1 MEILI
6 WVGIMVM
13 SIVVLVIAAEYFTR
27 SAEVIGHFF
36 KLPSFIIGVTIVA
49 FGTSLPELLSSFYAA
64 EKGHSEIVVGN
75 VIGSNVANI
84 LMILGL
90 TAIISG
96 GVKIKHKLIGID
108 FTLLLAAVLL
118 VLLVTFDGEVSVP
131 EGVACLFGLFV
142 YLLYVAIAS
151 NKSSHQIVR
160 KPKIKKQSLKLE
172 KIEKSFF
179 VLLVSLVFLYFGAKF
194 AVSSVV
200 ELSEN
205 IKIGKDII
213 AASAMALGTTLPEL
227 VVSVQAARKKKT
239 EIAIG
244 NIIGS
249 NIFNSFG
256 VLGIPAMFGMLTVSR
271 EILIIGLPSLIFATV
286 LFLFFAYNRIV
297 SRREGFILLFFYFL
311 YLGKLFSFF

>member
-1 MEILI
+1 MDILI
-6 WVGIMVM
+6 WVGIMVV
-13 SIVVLVIAAEYFTR
+13 SITVLVIAAEYFTQ

-36 KLPSFIIGVTIVA
+36 KLPSFIIGVIIVA

-75 VIGSNVANI
+75 VLGSNIANI

-90 TAIISG
+90 TAIIG
-96 GVKIKHKLIGID
+96 GGIKIKHKLIGID
-108 FTLLLAAVLL
+108 FTLLLASVFL
-118 VLLVTFDGEVSVP
+118 VLLVTFDGEVSVF
-131 EGVACLFGLFV
+131 EGVACLFGLLV

-151 NKSSHQIVR
+151 NKNSHQIA
-160 KPKIKKQSLKLE
+160 KKTKIKSRAFKFV
-172 KIEKSFF
+172 KIEKAFF
-179 VLLVSLVFLYFGAKF
+179 ILLISLVFLYFGSKF
-194 AVSSVV
+194 TVLSVV

-205 IKIGKDII
+205 IKIGKDVV

-256 VLGIPAMFGMLTVSR
+256 VLGIPALFGTLVVSKG
-271 EILIIGLPSLIFATV
+271 ILIVGLPALIIATL
-286 LFLFFAYNRIV
+286 LFLVFAYNRII

>member
-6 WVGIMVM
+6 WVGIMVV
-13 SIVVLVIAAEYFTR
+13 SIAVLVVAAEYFTQ
-27 SAEVIGHFF
+27 SAEVIGRFF

-75 VIGSNVANI
+75 VIGSNIANI

-96 GVKIKHKLIGID
+96 GIKIKHKLIGID

-118 VLLVTFDGEVSVP
+118 VLLVTFDGEVSVS
-131 EGVACLFGLFV
+131 EGVSCLFGLLV

-151 NKSSHQIVR
+151 NKGSHQLV
-160 KPKIKKQSLKLE
+160 KKVKIKSQALKLE
-172 KIEKSFF
+172 KVERAFF

-256 VLGIPAMFGMLTVSR
+256 VLGIPAMFGTLAVSR
-271 EILIIGLPSLIFATV
+271 GILIIGLPSLIFATV
-286 LFLFFAYNRIV
+286 LFLFFAYNRII

>member
-1 MEILI
+1 MDILI
-6 WVGIMVM
+6 WAGIMVV
-13 SIVVLVIAAEYFTR
+13 SIAVLVIAAEYFTQ

-36 KLPSFIIGVTIVA
+36 KLPSFIIGVIIVA

-75 VIGSNVANI
+75 VLGSNIANI

-90 TAIISG
+90 TAIIG
-96 GVKIKHKLIGID
+96 GGIKIKHKLIGID
-108 FTLLLAAVLL
+108 FTLLLASVFL
-118 VLLVTFDGEVSVP
+118 VLLVTFDGEVSVF
-131 EGVACLFGLFV
+131 EGVACLFGLLV

-151 NKSSHQIVR
+151 NKNSHQIA
-160 KPKIKKQSLKLE
+160 KKTKIKSRAFKFV
-172 KIEKSFF
+172 KIEKAFF
-179 VLLVSLVFLYFGAKF
+179 ILLISLVFLYFGSKF
-194 AVSSVV
+194 TVLSVV

-205 IKIGKDII
+205 IKIGKDVV

-256 VLGIPAMFGMLTVSR
+256 VLGIPALFGTLVVSKG
-271 EILIIGLPSLIFATV
+271 ILIVGLPALIIATL
-286 LFLFFAYNRIV
+286 LFLVFAYNRII

>member
-1 MEILI
+1 MDILI
-6 WVGIMVM
+6 WVGIMVV
-13 SIVVLVIAAEYFTR
+13 SIAVLVIAAEYFTQ

-75 VIGSNVANI
+75 VLGSNIANI

-90 TAIISG
+90 TAIIG
-96 GVKIKHKLIGID
+96 GGIKIKHKLIGID
-108 FTLLLAAVLL
+108 FTLLLASVFL
-118 VLLVTFDGEVSVP
+118 VLLVTFDGEVSVF
-131 EGVACLFGLFV
+131 EGVACLFGLLV

-151 NKSSHQIVR
+151 NKNSHQIA
-160 KPKIKKQSLKLE
+160 KKTKIKSRAFKFV
-172 KIEKSFF
+172 KIEKAFF
-179 VLLVSLVFLYFGAKF
+179 ILLISLVFLYFGSKF
-194 AVSSVV
+194 TVLSVV

-205 IKIGKDII
+205 IKIGKDVV

-256 VLGIPAMFGMLTVSR
+256 VLGIPALFGTLVVSKG
-271 EILIIGLPSLIFATV
+271 ILIVGLPALIIATL
-286 LFLFFAYNRIV
+286 LFLVFAYNRII